1 MQSTHYVT
9 TITQLEAAHAQ
20 LASQSSIALDLEFD
34 SHSYAYGVNLCLIQ
48 IATQEQCYLFDPIM
62 LLDLSLIFRLL
73 EDASICKVMHS
84 PGEDLRLLHSLGCV
98 PQNVFDTE
106 VVAKLL
112 NYERFS
118 LSALLEVFLGV
129 TINKKL
135 QRSNWLKRPLSTEQL
150 EYAALDVV
158 YLEVLK
164 EQLQAAAKSKGIWKC
179 IEEEQAAWSTTDF
192 KPIEKQNFLKSS
204 DFDLSPYD
212 QYVLNEVFQLRERL
226 AKKEN
231 RPSFQIMDEPT
242 LRSIAFGSEDLE
254 TILAGGNIFGPFR
267 NPEFT
272 NYLSRKLK
280 EIHATAQQAEYSKAK
295 PKRPRL
301 SPERLKAIEQ
311 GKQDKELIFR
321 PIQDWLQAHWGLHAS
336 RFILSNGTVNDL
348 VRNTTV
354 LSAIPRQYKREQILQ
369 AAKECGV
376 SVVAYWQ

>member
-1 MQSTHYVT
+1 
-9 TITQLEAAHAQ
+9 
-20 LASQSSIALDLEFD
+20 
-34 SHSYAYGVNLCLIQ
+34 
-48 IATQEQCYLFDPIM
+48 
-62 LLDLSLIFRLL
+62 
-73 EDASICKVMHS
+73 
-84 PGEDLRLLHSLGCV
+84 
-98 PQNVFDTE
+98 
-106 VVAKLL
+106 
-112 NYERFS
+112 
-118 LSALLEVFLGV
+118 
-129 TINKKL
+129 
-135 QRSNWLKRPLSTEQL
+135 QL